1 MPDAE
6 FFEQFGLF
14 AVKNFLDRDFCLRL
28 CDEMRDAP
36 FRQGTFVNP
45 HTGDEILNED
55 IKKRGEVTKLAKGF
69 NETVSEKLLSLKPM
83 IAEHYAQDLDDI
95 QAPKYSIYE
104 TGDFYRTHTDADHK
118 ESAQDFLKVRKV
130 SSIIFLN
137 EESAIEKEGS
147 YCGGNLTFYGLMEN
161 ESFGKFGL
169 PLVSEPGMLIT
180 FLPTILHEVTPV
192 TAGVRYTIASW
203 FI

>member
-6 FFEQFGLF
+6 FFEQFGLY
-14 AVKNFLDRDFCLRL
+14 AVKNFLDRDFCLHL
-28 CDEMRDAP
+28 CDEMGGAP

-45 HTGDEILNED
+45 HTGDELLNEEV
-55 IKKRGEVTKLAKGF
+55 KKRSEVTKLAKRF
-69 NETVSEKLLSLKPM
+69 NETVSEKLISLEPTLE
-83 IAEHYAQDLDDI
+83 EHYGVELDGI
-95 QAPKYSIYE
+95 QPPKYSIYK

-118 ESAQDFLKVRKV
+118 ESAQDFLKERKV

-137 EESAIEKEGS
+137 EESPTEKEGS

-161 ESFGKFGL
+161 EAFGKFGL

-180 FLPTILHEVTPV
+180 FLPTTLHEVTPV